1 MVFNNYKQTG
11 KAVLILFVQVIT
23 CVDVVLST
31 KEFLPYTALVVFII
45 NTGIM
50 STIDA
55 KSWLPVETF
64 FAMLFKRGHSLHKGL

>member
-11 KAVLILFVQVIT
+11 KAVLILFVEVIT

-31 KEFLPYTALVVFII
+31 KEFLPYTALVVWII
-45 NTGIM
+45 NTEIM

-55 KSWLPVETF
+55 KS
-64 FAMLFKRGHSLHKGL
+64 